1 MLSPC
6 YVIFYIMHYRVKVCI
21 MYSMVNLF
29 ITYYRLKLFIMYHKV
44 MLFIMCCKVLLFLM
58 YYKIMCWIM
67 YYKVML
73 FIMYYQVRLLS
84 KYYRVMLFILYFI
97 KQYNGCISKSHVY
110 VYHQPVLAPALTA
123 KGSPLKWPHCIDP
136 FEERSEP
143 ASC

>member
-6 YVIFYIMHYRVKVCI
+6 YVIFYIMHYRVNVCI

-29 ITYYRLKLFIMYHKV
+29 ITYYRLKLFIMYH
-44 MLFIMCCKVLLFLM
+44 
-58 YYKIMCWIM
+58 
-67 YYKVML
+67 KVML

-110 VYHQPVLAPALTA
+110 VYYQPVLAPALTA
-123 KGSPLKWPHCIDP
+123 TGSPLKWPHCIDP